1 MARRANN
8 IGPRAQSSK
17 RRQHILSIAAEV
29 FAQEGYTN
37 ATVRAIATEAGILS
51 GSLYQHFESKD
62 AMLAEILGSL
72 LDRILDSYRAVV
84 ATTVNPVE
92 QFHDMVVNGYRLV
105 AENHVGITIL
115 HNDYAYISGIPAF
128 SFVRDFN
135 KELEDVWLDVLQR
148 GIEEGFLRPDL
159 DVYLTYREVM
169 GALLAAVRW
178 LDPKGRV
185 SPEQV
190 AEHQVRLYTQGMLA
204 HAPDGRSP
212 VGGKAVNGGRSRA
225 ATAP

>member
-1 MARRANN
+1 M
-8 IGPRAQSSK
+8 
-17 RRQHILSIAAEV
+17 
-29 FAQEGYTN
+29 
-37 ATVRAIATEAGILS
+37 RAIATEAGILS

-178 LDPKGRV
+178 LDTERPGLARAGRRT
-185 SPEQV
+185 P
-190 AEHQVRLYTQGMLA
+190 
-204 HAPDGRSP
+204 
-212 VGGKAVNGGRSRA
+212 GKALYAGNARSRARGTLTSRWQSRQRRPVRA